1 MTDGIIK
8 YNFHF
13 TKSAPLDENLWRE
26 IEDVRERLYALKLIG
41 EKEDIGYGNISLR
54 TSMES
59 FVITGTQT
67 GHLPHLTAQHYSL
80 VKKWDDERF
89 TLHSSGAAKPSSEAL
104 THGTIYNLS
113 PDIQAVIH
121 IHSLKLWDFMLAN
134 SYTKT
139 ANVPYGSR
147 EMIQAVQSI
156 YENSDPLTK
165 PAFVMHGH
173 REGIIT
179 FGKNLIEAEKRL
191 YEIIGTFLEH

>member
-1 MTDGIIK
+1 
-8 YNFHF
+8 
-13 TKSAPLDENLWRE
+13 
-26 IEDVRERLYALKLIG
+26 
-41 EKEDIGYGNISLR
+41 
-54 TSMES
+54 
-59 FVITGTQT
+59 
-67 GHLPHLTAQHYSL
+67 
-80 VKKWDDERF
+80 
-89 TLHSSGAAKPSSEAL
+89 
-104 THGTIYNLS
+104 
-113 PDIQAVIH
+113 
-121 IHSLKLWDFMLAN
+121 MLAN